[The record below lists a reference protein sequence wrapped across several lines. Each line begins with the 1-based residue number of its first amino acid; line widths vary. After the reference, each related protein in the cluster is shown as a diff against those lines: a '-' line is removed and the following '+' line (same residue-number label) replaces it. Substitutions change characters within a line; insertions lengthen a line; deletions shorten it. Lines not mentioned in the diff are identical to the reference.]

1 MAYIR
6 TRERKD
12 GRPYHSV
19 YWREGG
25 RKGKQQSL
33 SWEDYADAE
42 HCKQLIDNVGPEKA
56 REIMRIVAS
65 PRQSQTVAQFLS
77 THIDRL
83 TGVEKGNSAT
93 GPTATDSRSWP
104 RTRRSI
110 PSQ

>member
-25 RKGKQQSL
+25 RKGKQ
-33 SWEDYADAE
+33 
-42 HCKQLIDNVGPEKA
+42 
-56 REIMRIVAS
+56 
-65 PRQSQTVAQFLS
+65 QSQTVAQFLS